1 MGSIIR
7 ESAKLAGH
15 EGYRGP
21 SVWRDLGI
29 ITSREPPGDSVL
41 STFKLPPLSAT
52 SRGLFYYLLFIPSAN
67 IHYLPQYRQGRGSSV
82 SSTHACHFISP
93 DGWGLE
99 RFGASVPHVHCI
111 AWIQQSSCSKA
122 LLPQR
127 CFSAIKEYSSPS
139 CPPTCTAILAQFG
152 SLFSPSHSLPFSILS
167 IVSHWYHKQVPLWG

>member
-29 ITSREPPGDSVL
+29 VTSREPHRTLVL
-41 STFKLPPLSAT
+41 STFKLTPLSAT

-67 IHYLPQYRQGRGSSV
+67 IHYLPQYRQGKGSSV

-93 DGWGLE
+93 DGEGWRGL
-99 RFGASVPHVHCI
+99 VPLCLMCI
-111 AWIQQSSCSKA
+111 AWPGFNKA
-122 LLPQR
+122 VVAKRCFPQR

-139 CPPTCTAILAQFG
+139 CPPSCTAVLAQFG
-152 SLFSPSHSLPFSILS
+152 SLFSPPTLS
-167 IVSHWYHKQVPLWG
+167 FFLFLL